1 MMSRE
6 ESGITIAIEVRE
18 FSPLSRPGPTSG
30 EAIATVAFL
39 HYRTIPSRV
48 GRPMKTSNGETR
60 MNEPKESTSAIEGND
75 RAREQQ
81 DSKPGMEGL
90 SRRTFL
96 GVGSAGL
103 ASAALASLA
112 VNAQEPTDT
121 EKAEHDHSS
130 SNPGPE
136 NKPLLDENPN
146 SNLPPPTD
154 HGNIEPVWY
163 SFDLTHKRV
172 EEGGWTNQVTESVL
186 PSSKDIAGVR
196 MRLTAGSF
204 RELHWHTAD
213 EWSIMLYGN
222 ARVTCLNPD
231 GTVFI
236 GDVGKGDLW
245 YFPAGFPHSIQGLG
259 PDGCEFIL
267 VFDQG
272 SFSEDNTF
280 LLSDWVRR
288 TPPSVLSK
296 NFGLPASALKNL
308 PTKSLYIFAADLP
321 ASLAQDKS
329 AVGGRRVESPYQ
341 YTFRME
347 AMTPTKQTSG
357 GSVRIVDSHNFQAS
371 KNIAAALVT
380 VKPGGLRELHWHPNA
395 SEWQYYLSGKGRM
408 TVFTTSGAHTMD
420 FSANDVGFVP
430 AVAGHYV
437 ENTGNSD
444 LVFLEM
450 FKASEYMNFSL
461 NNWLRRLPPEAVTS
475 HLNLDADAISKIPS
489 EAFDVL
495 PG

>member
-1 MMSRE
+1 MS
-6 ESGITIAIEVRE
+6 
-18 FSPLSRPGPTSG
+18 
-30 EAIATVAFL
+30 
-39 HYRTIPSRV
+39 
-48 GRPMKTSNGETR
+48 
-60 MNEPKESTSAIEGND
+60 EPKEELKSSIERDSWATEQHGSKSAT
-75 RAREQQ
+75 
-81 DSKPGMEGL
+81 EGL

-96 GVGSAGL
+96 GVGSATL

-112 VNAQEPTDT
+112 VNAQETTDT
-121 EKAEHDHSS
+121 EKADHDHSA

-136 NKPLLDENPN
+136 NRPLLDENPN

-154 HGNIEPVWY
+154 HGHIEPTWY
-163 SFDLTHKRV
+163 SFDLTYKRV
-172 EEGGWTNQVTESVL
+172 EEGGWTNEVTEKVL
-186 PSSKDIAGVR
+186 PNSKELAGVR

-213 EWSIMLYGN
+213 EWAIMLYGN

-231 GTVFI
+231 GAVFI

-245 YFPAGFPHSIQGLG
+245 YFPAGFPHSIQGLA

-280 LLSDWVRR
+280 LISDWVRR

-296 NFGLPASALKNL
+296 NFGLPQSALKKL
-308 PTKSLYIFAADLP
+308 PERSLYIFPADLP
-321 ASLAQDKS
+321 ASLAQDKA

-347 AMTPTKQTSG
+347 AMTPTKQTRG
-357 GSVRIVDSHNFQAS
+357 GSVRIVDSHNFPVS

-380 VKPGGLRELHWHPNA
+380 IKPGGLRELHWHPNA
-395 SEWQYYLSGKGRM
+395 SEWQYYLAGKARM
-408 TVFTTSGAHTMD
+408 TVFTSEGARTMD
-420 FSANDVGFVP
+420 FNANDVGIVP
-430 AVAGHYV
+430 ITAGHYI
-437 ENTGNSD
+437 ENTGNTD
-444 LVFLEM
+444 VVFLEM

-461 NNWLRRLPPEAVTS
+461 NNWIRRLPREMVTS
-475 HLNLDADAISKIPS
+475 HLNLDADTISKIPS
-489 EAFDVL
+489 EALDVL

>member
-1 MMSRE
+1 MKVER
-6 ESGITIAIEVRE
+6 GI
-18 FSPLSRPGPTSG
+18 
-30 EAIATVAFL
+30 
-39 HYRTIPSRV
+39 
-48 GRPMKTSNGETR
+48 PMPEPNGF
-60 MNEPKESTSAIEGND
+60 KSAIDWDNW
-75 RAREQQ
+75 ASEQPG
-81 DSKPGMEGL
+81 SKSAVEGL

-96 GVGSAGL
+96 GVGSATL

-112 VNAQEPTDT
+112 ANAQETADT
-121 EKAEHDHSS
+121 EKADHDHSA

-154 HGNIEPVWY
+154 HGHIEPIWY
-163 SFDLTHKRV
+163 SFDLTTKRV
-172 EEGGWTNQVTESVL
+172 EEGGWTNEVTQKVL
-186 PSSKDIAGVR
+186 PPSKDLAGVR

-213 EWSIMLYGN
+213 EWAIMLYGN
-222 ARVTCLNPD
+222 ARVTCFNPD
-231 GTVFI
+231 GTMFV

-245 YFPAGFPHSIQGLG
+245 YFPAGFPHSIQGLE

-296 NFGLPASALKNL
+296 NLGLPATALKNL

-321 ASLAQDKS
+321 ASLAQDKA

-341 YTFRME
+341 YTFKMSTMAPTHQTRGGE
-347 AMTPTKQTSG
+347 AR
-357 GSVRIVDSHNFQAS
+357 VVDSRNFLAS

-380 VKPGGLRELHWHPNA
+380 VKPGGMRELHWHPNA
-395 SEWQYYLSGKGRM
+395 SEWQYYLAGKGRM
-408 TVFTTSGAHTMD
+408 TVFTSEGSRTMD
-420 FSANDVGFVP
+420 FNANDVGFVP

-437 ENTGNSD
+437 ENSGNSD

-475 HLNLDADAISKIPS
+475 HLNLDADTISKIPA
-489 EAFDVL
+489 EALDIL